1 MDNLLARLTDI
12 EFSYDRSRTLL
23 EGISLNIG
31 RRDFIGIT
39 GPNGCG
45 KSTFIKLLTGELRPR
60 SGRIEYFLDSKAVPS
75 ISTGYMPQY
84 SAVDKRFPI
93 SVHHLIES
101 GLLSPNNCWKPFPST
116 EEKNKVVAAIERMNL
131 THIATQPIY
140 RLSGGELQRAMLARA
155 IVSSPRLLLLDEPD
169 TYLDAESEARLFEIL
184 HTLNRECA
192 IILVSHNSEAIREHC
207 TKNILLGRRERE

>member
-1 MDNLLARLTDI
+1 
-12 EFSYDRSRTLL
+12 
-23 EGISLNIG
+23 
-31 RRDFIGIT
+31 
-39 GPNGCG
+39 
-45 KSTFIKLLTGELRPR
+45 
-60 SGRIEYFLDSKAVPS
+60 
-75 ISTGYMPQY
+75 
-84 SAVDKRFPI
+84 
-93 SVHHLIES
+93 
-101 GLLSPNNCWKPFPST
+101 
-116 EEKNKVVAAIERMNL
+116 MNL

-207 TKNILLGRRERE
+207 TKSVLLGRRERE